1 MAVKSFIRSAWY
13 SAWLGWKLETNWADP
28 LTFAGYYLLRPFASL
43 LIVGFIFVIGSFAG
57 GNTNTQYFTYLF
69 LGQIAYVYVL
79 QITVTTGYFIHEE
92 RAKYE
97 TLRSVYVTPTSIRP
111 YLLGRALSAA
121 FASTV
126 SLLLTIV
133 FGTIVFSG
141 LLGLN
146 LEIDLFRI
154 NYAALVMSLTLG
166 IVSLISTGFILS
178 GINLVSTRLQ
188 MNLSEY
194 VSGIFFLLGDV
205 IFPPTTLPY
214 PLYLISYVLP
224 VTYYTRAVRASIID
238 GAWDV
243 VIPNLQMLLLMA
255 ILTTI
260 VGSIVFAAAEKRA
273 KRLGVIDR
281 KSEY

>member
-1 MAVKSFIRSAWY
+1 MAVRSFIRSAWY

-28 LTFAGYYLLRPFASL
+28 LTFAGYYLLRPFAGL

-57 GNTNTQYFTYLF
+57 GNTNKQYFTYLF

-97 TLRSVYVTPTSIRP
+97 TLRSVYVTPGSIRP
-111 YLLGRALSAA
+111 YLLGRTLSAA

-133 FGTIVFSG
+133 FGSIVFSW
-141 LLGLN
+141 LLGL
-146 LEIDLFRI
+146 DLQINILRI
-154 NYAALVMSLTLG
+154 NYAALTLSLALG
-166 IVSLISTGFILS
+166 VVSLISAGFILS
-178 GINLVSTRLQ
+178 GINLVSTRLH

-194 VSGIFFLLGDV
+194 VSGIFFLFGDV

-214 PLYLISYVLP
+214 PLYFVSYALP
-224 VTYYTRAVRASIID
+224 VTYYTRAVRASITNCS
-238 GAWDV
+238 WDT

-255 ILTTI
+255 VLTTV
-260 VGSIVFAAAEKRA
+260 VGSMVFAAAEKRA

>member
-1 MAVKSFIRSAWY
+1 MAVKSFIHSAWY

-28 LTFAGYYLLRPFASL
+28 LTFAGYYVLRPFAGL
-43 LIVGFIFVIGSFAG
+43 LIVGFIFIIGSFAG
-57 GNTNTQYFTYLF
+57 GNVNEQYFTYLF

-79 QITVTTGYFIHEE
+79 QITVSTGYFIHEE

-97 TLRSVYVTPTSIRP
+97 TLRSVYVTPASIRP

-126 SLLLTIV
+126 SLLLTII
-133 FGTIVFSG
+133 FGTFVFSG

-146 LEIDLFRI
+146 LEINFFRI
-154 NYAALVMSLTLG
+154 NYIALVASLALG

-178 GINLVSTRLQ
+178 GINLVSTRLH

-194 VSGIFFLLGDV
+194 VSGVFFLLGDV

-214 PLYLISYVLP
+214 PLYLISYALP
-224 VTYYTRAVRASIID
+224 VTYYTRAVRTSIID
-238 GAWDV
+238 GAWNTV
-243 VIPNLQMLLLMA
+243 FPNLQMLLLVS
-255 ILTTI
+255 ILTAL
-260 VGSIVFAAAEKRA
+260 VGLTVFAAAEKRA

>member
-28 LTFAGYYLLRPFASL
+28 LTFAGYYLLRPFAGL

-57 GNTNTQYFTYLF
+57 GNTNAQYFTYLF

-97 TLRSVYVTPTSIRP
+97 TLRSVYVTPASIRP
-111 YLLGRALSAA
+111 YLLGRALSAT
-121 FASTV
+121 FASTI

-133 FGTIVFSG
+133 FGTIVFSW
-141 LLGLN
+141 LLGLS
-146 LEIDLFRI
+146 LQIDIFKI
-154 NYAALVMSLTLG
+154 NYAALVLSLALG
-166 IVSLISTGFILS
+166 VVSLISVGFILS
-178 GINLVSTRLQ
+178 GINLVSPRLH

-194 VSGIFFLLGDV
+194 VSGIFFLFGDV

-214 PLYLISYVLP
+214 PLYLVSYALP
-224 VTYYTRAVRASIID
+224 VTYYTGAVRASIIN
-238 GAWDV
+238 GSWDTV
-243 VIPNLQMLLLMA
+243 VSNLQMLLLTA
-255 ILTTI
+255 ILTTV

>member
-1 MAVKSFIRSAWY
+1 MAVKSFIYSAWY

-28 LTFAGYYLLRPFASL
+28 LTFAGYYVLRPFAGL

-57 GNTNTQYFTYLF
+57 GNINTEYFTYLF

-79 QITVTTGYFIHEE
+79 QITVSTGYFIHEE

-126 SLLLTIV
+126 SLLLTII

-146 LEIDLFRI
+146 LDINFFRI
-154 NYAALVMSLTLG
+154 NYIALVVSLTLG
-166 IVSLISTGFILS
+166 IASLISTGFILS
-178 GINLVSTRLQ
+178 GINLVSTRLH

-214 PLYLISYVLP
+214 PLYLISYALP
-224 VTYYTRAVRASIID
+224 VTYYTRAVRSSLID
-238 GAWDV
+238 GTWNTIV
-243 VIPNLQMLLLMA
+243 PNLQMLLLVS
-255 ILTTI
+255 ILTA
-260 VGSIVFAAAEKRA
+260 VVASIVFAAAEKRA